1 MANPLGIGRELADG
15 SILSF
20 TPDSRFG
27 QVAFDC
33 YRGDEVALTVSLPFL
48 GWAVVAFQ
56 QVDVP
61 GCYLTRLLA
70 VGLGE
75 DGTPCT
81 EVDVQRLHDLEQGE
95 GIETRLIAAAAAV
108 APAVEPGARNL
119 SRIPIDEII
128 GSFDSEP
135 DPLFDAEIFP
145 LPQTPAAGDTDTES
159 DGDLDA

>member
-48 GWAVVAFQ
+48 GWAVVAFR
-56 QVDVP
+56 QVDEP

-81 EVDVQRLHDLEQGE
+81 EVDVQRLHDLEPGE
-95 GIETRLIAAAAAV
+95 GIQTRLIAVVAAV
-108 APAVEPGARNL
+108 APAVEPRNL

-128 GSFDSEP
+128 SSFDIEP
-135 DPLFDAEIFP
+135 DPLFDASIFP
-145 LPQTPAAGDTDTES
+145 LPNTSPAELPD
-159 DGDLDA
+159 DADADADPEI